1 MSSDQ
6 DTLDTI
12 PALKPDREEIAQR
25 QQGSGGRPGGN
36 KSAQKP
42 RKASSGSWL
51 LVLLC
56 LFAVAALGAWTYL
69 LNEQLQSS
77 RQQLTS
83 ASDRLQVLEQRLS
96 VTDESMSQSSVA
108 MQVKI
113 KEMDGEIRK
122 LWDNVW
128 KRAKQD
134 LAQHGKD
141 IAQHGKDIAALQ
153 AQLQTQLAFD
163 SQLKTELSEA
173 KLAVEVVEDQV
184 EANAQLAT
192 QLAALQEQIAAQQ
205 NLLADIQ
212 DIASDLNTNNA
223 DLDKRVAGTEE
234 WVDSFNG
241 YRTQMNRKLLD
252 LQGSIKALQQ
262 P

>member
-6 DTLDTI
+6 NTLDAI
-12 PALKPDREEIAQR
+12 PALKLDQEEIAFR
-25 QQGSGGRPGGN
+25 QQARGKRAKAHKP
-36 KSAQKP
+36 APKP
-42 RKASSGSWL
+42 RKESGGWL

-56 LFAVAALGAWTYL
+56 LLAVAALGGWTYL

-77 RQQLTS
+77 RLQLID
-83 ASDRLQVLEQRLS
+83 ASGRLQKLEQRLS
-96 VTDESMSQSSVA
+96 VTDESASQSSVA
-108 MQVKI
+108 LQVKI

-141 IAQHGKDIAALQ
+141 IASLQAALK
-153 AQLQTQLAFD
+153 TQGEFD
-163 SQLKTELSEA
+163 QQIKTELSETA
-173 KLAVEVVEDQV
+173 LAVAVVEDQV
-184 EANAQLAT
+184 EVSTQVAGQLST
-192 QLAALQEQIAAQQ
+192 LQEQLEVQQ
-205 NLLADIQ
+205 QALTDIQ
-212 DIASDLNTNNA
+212 DTAESLSTSNDDLQ
-223 DLDKRVAGTEE
+223 KRVAGTEE

-252 LQGSIKALQQ
+252 LQGSIKTLQE

>member
-12 PALKPDREEIAQR
+12 PALKPDREEIALR
-25 QQGSGGRPGGN
+25 QQASGGRPGGN
-36 KSAQKP
+36 KAAQKP
-42 RKASSGSWL
+42 RKESSGGWL

-56 LFAVAALGAWTYL
+56 LLAVAGLGAWTYL
-69 LNEQLQSS
+69 LNEQLQSA
-77 RQQLTS
+77 RQQLTG

-108 MQVKI
+108 LQVKI

-141 IAQHGKDIAALQ
+141 IAALQ
-153 AQLQTQLAFD
+153 AQLQTQQAFD
-163 SQLKTELSEA
+163 SQVKTELSEA

-184 EANAQLAT
+184 ETNAQLAT
-192 QLAALQEQIAAQQ
+192 ELTAVQEQIAVQQ
-205 NLLADIQ
+205 NLLSDIQ
-212 DIASDLNTNNA
+212 DSASALDTSNA
-223 DLDKRVAGTEE
+223 DLEKRVADAEE

>member
-56 LFAVAALGAWTYL
+56 LFAVAGLGAWTYL

-77 RQQLTS
+77 RHQLTS

-141 IAQHGKDIAALQ
+141 ITALQ

-192 QLAALQEQIAAQQ
+192 QLAVLQDQITAQQ

-212 DIASDLNTNNA
+212 DGASALNTNNA
-223 DLDKRVAGTEE
+223 DLEKRIAGTEE

>member
-6 DTLDTI
+6 NTMDAI
-12 PALKPDREEIAQR
+12 PALKLDQEEIALR
-25 QQGSGGRPGGN
+25 QQARGKRANTKKP
-36 KSAQKP
+36 APKP
-42 RKASSGSWL
+42 RKESSGGWL

-56 LFAVAALGAWTYL
+56 LLAVAALGGWTYL

-77 RQQLTS
+77 RLQLMA
-83 ASDRLQVLEQRLS
+83 ASDRLQKLEGRLS
-96 VTDESMSQSSVA
+96 VTDESASQSSVA
-108 MQVKI
+108 LQVKI

-141 IAQHGKDIAALQ
+141 IASLQAALKTQ
-153 AQLQTQLAFD
+153 AEFD
-163 SQLKTELSEA
+163 QQIKTELSETA
-173 KLAVEVVEDQV
+173 LAVEVIEEQL
-184 EANAQLAT
+184 EAST
-192 QLAALQEQIAAQQ
+192 QLAAQLSTVQEQLAARQQ
-205 NLLADIQ
+205 ALTDIQ
-212 DIASDLNTNNA
+212 DTADSLSATNDDLK
-223 DLDKRVAGTEE
+223 KRVAGTEE

>member
-56 LFAVAALGAWTYL
+56 LFAVAGLGAWTYL

-128 KRAKQD
+128 KRTKQD

-141 IAQHGKDIAALQ
+141 IEALQ

-163 SQLKTELSEA
+163 GQLKTELSEA

-184 EANAQLAT
+184 EANAQLVT
-192 QLAALQEQIAAQQ
+192 QLVALQDQITAQQ

-212 DIASDLNTNNA
+212 DGASALNTNNA